1 MLIVYGLKNCD
12 TCRKAR
18 AWLDGKGAEYRF
30 VDLRADG
37 FAETDME
44 RWAEVAGWENLLN
57 RRGTTWRGL
66 GEAEKAVAGASDAIA
81 LMAKHPALMKRPIFD
96 DGTMVVVGFTPDC
109 QKRVEAML

>member
-18 AWLDGKGAEYRF
+18 KWLDGKGAEYRF

-37 FAETDME
+37 FAEDDLE
-44 RWAEVAGWENLLN
+44 RWAEAVGWEALLN

-66 GEAEKAVAGASDAIA
+66 DEAEKSVDGASDAVA
-81 LMAKHPALMKRPIFD
+81 LMAKHPALMKRPVFD
-96 DGTMVVVGFTPDC
+96 DGAMVVVGFTADS
-109 QKRVEAML
+109 QKRVEGML